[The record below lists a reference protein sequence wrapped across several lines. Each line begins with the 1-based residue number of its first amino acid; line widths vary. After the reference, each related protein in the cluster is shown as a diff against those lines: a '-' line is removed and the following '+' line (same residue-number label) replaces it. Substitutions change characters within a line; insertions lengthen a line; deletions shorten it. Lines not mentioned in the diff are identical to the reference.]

1 MSEDAWSEESGS
13 RDWSQSWQEMRAKWR
28 AGLRPMRGQLLAVW
42 TRQLAEMLHAGVP
55 LVRALD
61 VLARQERR
69 PAARQL
75 TESLALEIRGGGTLA
90 DGLARRADVFS
101 ALYVNMVRAGEA
113 GGALAAVLDRLARFL
128 ENGERVRGKVKAAMV
143 YPATIVVVAGGI
155 VAALMVWVVPRF
167 QALFAEQLRGQS
179 LPWLTQWVLGCAQ
192 MIGAHWAWGL
202 GLGAPAAFCVWRWCG
217 TSAGRARCDAWLLR
231 VPLLGELWLKTSIA
245 RFARTA
251 GTLLASGVPIL
262 QALEIARDT
271 SGNAPIADAISQSVG
286 RVRAGEPLS
295 RTLGDSPLF
304 PAMPVSL
311 IAVGEET
318 GAMPAM
324 LTRVAD
330 IYDEEVERAVVGLT
344 ALIEPAMIVLMAVI
358 VGGIVIALFLPIVRI
373 IQVMSGG

>member
-75 TESLALEIRGGGTLA
+75 TESLAFEIRGGGTLA

-217 TSAGRARCDAWLLR
+217 TPAGRARCDAWLLR
-231 VPLLGELWLKTSIA
+231 VPLLGERWLKTSIA